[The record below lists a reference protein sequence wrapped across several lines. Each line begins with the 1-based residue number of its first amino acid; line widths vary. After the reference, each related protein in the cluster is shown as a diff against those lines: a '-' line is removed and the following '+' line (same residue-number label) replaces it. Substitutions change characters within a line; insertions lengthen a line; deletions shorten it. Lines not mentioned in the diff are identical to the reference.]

1 MKPDTISLRRRQL
14 IIGSLAATPMAAL
27 ATTTNTPFA
36 VTAAAH
42 GKLVVSGRI
51 LGADGK
57 PVFGALIEILRAGSE
72 ATASTDA
79 DGRFMLTTTAST
91 RIRYRVSHAE
101 HATRI
106 EQLNLSA
113 DEAGTWRGTFG
124 LALG

>member
-14 IIGSLAATPMAAL
+14 IVGSLAATPMAAL
-27 ATTTNTPFA
+27 ATTSNSAFTI
-36 VTAAAH
+36 AATQ

-57 PVFGALIEILRAGSE
+57 PVFGALVEVLRAGSE
-72 ATASTDA
+72 AAATTDA

-101 HATRI
+101 HETRV
-106 EQLNLSA
+106 EQLNLEA
-113 DEAGTWRGTFG
+113 DDAGTWRGTFG
-124 LALG
+124 IALA

>member
-14 IIGSLAATPMAAL
+14 IIGTLAATPMAAL
-27 ATTTNTPFA
+27 ATTSNTPFA
-36 VTAAAH
+36 ITAAAN

-57 PVFGALIEILRAGSE
+57 PVFGALVEMLRAGSE
-72 ATASTDA
+72 ATATTDA

-101 HATRI
+101 HATRV

-113 DEAGTWRGTFG
+113 DDAGTWRGTFG
-124 LALG
+124 LALT